1 MTEIIAYVVSA
12 VVSAVGGAIVYF
24 IRKHFKRMEKYA
36 ESAEERRATK
46 DLLVLKSLKAI
57 GELCV
62 ANAIA
67 IRDGKSNGCTKTA
80 LKAFQEVDRELQDFL
95 MESTV
100 DKVNKR

>member
-12 VVSAVGGAIVYF
+12 VVSAVGGCIIYF
-24 IRKHFKRMEKYA
+24 IRKHFKRLEKYA
-36 ESAEERRATK
+36 EDAESRRETK

-67 IRDGKSNGCTKTA
+67 IRDGKTNGCTKKA
-80 LKAFQEVDRELQDFL
+80 LKEFQSVDKELHAFL
-95 MESTV
+95 MDSTV
-100 DKVNKR
+100 KKINKK

>member
-12 VVSAVGGAIVYF
+12 VVSAVGASIVYF

-36 ESAEERRATK
+36 EEAEARRATK

-57 GELCV
+57 GELCT

-67 IRDGKSNGCTKTA
+67 IRDGKANGCMKSA
-80 LKAFQEVDRELQDFL
+80 LKEFQSVDRELNAFL
-95 MESTV
+95 LESTV
-100 DKVNKR
+100 SKVSKK

>member
-1 MTEIIAYVVSA
+1 MNEIIIYVVTAAISA
-12 VVSAVGGAIVYF
+12 VSGAILYF
-24 IRKHFKRMEKYA
+24 VRKHFKRLEKHA
-36 ESAEERRATK
+36 EDAETRRATK

-80 LKAFQEVDRELQDFL
+80 LQAFNEVDKELNDFL
-95 MESTV
+95 IESTV
-100 DKVNKR
+100 KKVNKS